1 MPVDNL
7 PLVICE
13 SDLECSLEITCGV
26 ATKHGIGMSR
36 HVWHTIGF
44 TSHIRMQSN
53 VADAKAR
60 PKEQEIK
67 EHPYSMFATVRHT

>member
-13 SDLECSLEITCGV
+13 SDLESSLKVSCCA
-26 ATKHGIGMSR
+26 ATKHGIGMSS

-44 TSHIRMQSN
+44 TSHIRMRSN

-60 PKEQEIK
+60 PQHQDIE
-67 EHPYSMFATVRHT
+67 EHPYSLLATVRHI